1 MSSDIK
7 IKVQSFGRFLSNMVM
22 PNIGAF
28 IAWGIITALFIPTGW
43 LPNETLAK
51 LVGPMITYLLP
62 LLIGYTGGKLVGGER
77 GGVVGAITTMGVIV
91 GADMPMFLGSMIA
104 GPLGGWCIKHF
115 DRWVDGKIKSGFEM
129 LVNNF
134 SAGIIG
140 MILAILAFLG
150 IGPIVEALS
159 KMLAAG
165 VNFMVVHDMLPLA
178 SIFVEPAKILFLNN
192 AINHGIF
199 SPLGIQQSHELGK
212 SIFFLIEA
220 NPGPGMG
227 VLLAY
232 MFFGRGSA
240 KQSAGGAAIIHF
252 LGGIHEIYFPYV
264 LMNPRLILAVIL
276 GGMTGVFTL
285 TILGGGLVSPASP
298 GSILAVLAMTPKGAY
313 FANIAGVCAAMAV
326 SFVVSAILLKTSKV
340 KEEDDIEA
348 ATRRM
353 QDMKAE
359 SKGASPLSAGDVT
372 NDLSH
377 VRKIIVACDAGVFM
391 SSDIK
396 IKVQSF
402 GRFLSNMVMP
412 NIGAFIAWGII
423 TALFIPTGWLPNE
436 TLAKLVGPMI
446 TYLLPLLIGYTGG
459 KLVGGERGGVVGAIT
474 TMGVIV
480 GADMPMFLGSMIAG
494 PLGGWCIKHFDRWVD
509 GKIKSGFE
517 MLVNNFSAGIIG
529 MILAIL
535 AFLGIGP
542 IVEALSK
549 MLAAGVNFM
558 VVHDMLPL
566 ASIFVEPAK
575 ILFLNNAINHG
586 IFSPLGIQQSHEL
599 GKSIF
604 FLIEANPGPGMGV
617 LLAYMFFGRGSAKQS
632 AGGAAIIHFLGGIHE
647 IYFPY
652 VLMNPRLIL
661 AVILGGMTGVFTLT
675 ILGGGLVSP
684 ASPGSIL
691 AVLAMTPKGA
701 YFANIAGVCAA
712 MAVSFVVSAILL
724 KTSKVK
730 EEDDIEAA
738 TRRMQDMKAESKGA
752 SPLSAGDVTNDLSHV
767 RKIIVA
773 CDAGMGSSAMG
784 AGVLRKKIQDA
795 GLSQISVTNSAIN
808 NLPPD
813 VDLVITHRDLTERA
827 MRQVPQAQHI
837 SLTNFLD
844 SGLYTSLTERLV
856 AAQRHTANEEK
867 VKDSLKDSFD
877 DSSANLFKLGAENIF
892 LGRKAATKEE
902 AIRFAGEQLVKGGYV
917 EPEYVQAMLDRE
929 KLTPTY
935 LGESIAVPHGTV
947 EAKDRV
953 LKTGVVF
960 CQYPEGVRFGEEE
973 DDIARLVIGIAARNN
988 EHIQVITSL
997 TNALDDESVIERL
1010 AHTTSVDEVLEL
1022 LAGRK

>member
-62 LLIGYTGGKLVGGER
+62 LLIGYTGGRLVGGDR

-91 GADMPMFLGSMIA
+91 GADMPMFLGAMIA
-104 GPLGGWCIKHF
+104 GPLGGWAIKHF
-115 DRWVDGKIKSGFEM
+115 DSWVDGKIKSGFEM

-150 IGPIVEALS
+150 IGPAVEVLS
-159 KMLAAG
+159 KILAAG
-165 VNFMVVHDMLPLA
+165 VNFMVAHEMLPLA

-264 LMNPRLILAVIL
+264 LMNPRLLLAVIL

-285 TILGGGLVSPASP
+285 SVLNGGLVSPASP

-313 FANIAGVCAAMAV
+313 FANLAAIFAALIV
-326 SFVVSAILLKTSKV
+326 SFVISSILLKTSKV
-340 KEEDDIEA
+340 KEEDEDIEA

-353 QDMKAE
+353 QDMKAQ
-359 SKGASPLSAGDVT
+359 SKGATPLT
-372 NDLSH
+372 
-377 VRKIIVACDAGVFM
+377 
-391 SSDIK
+391 
-396 IKVQSF
+396 
-402 GRFLSNMVMP
+402 
-412 NIGAFIAWGII
+412 
-423 TALFIPTGWLPNE
+423 
-436 TLAKLVGPMI
+436 
-446 TYLLPLLIGYTGG
+446 
-459 KLVGGERGGVVGAIT
+459 
-474 TMGVIV
+474 
-480 GADMPMFLGSMIAG
+480 
-494 PLGGWCIKHFDRWVD
+494 
-509 GKIKSGFE
+509 
-517 MLVNNFSAGIIG
+517 
-529 MILAIL
+529 
-535 AFLGIGP
+535 
-542 IVEALSK
+542 
-549 MLAAGVNFM
+549 
-558 VVHDMLPL
+558 
-566 ASIFVEPAK
+566 
-575 ILFLNNAINHG
+575 
-586 IFSPLGIQQSHEL
+586 
-599 GKSIF
+599 
-604 FLIEANPGPGMGV
+604 
-617 LLAYMFFGRGSAKQS
+617 
-632 AGGAAIIHFLGGIHE
+632 
-647 IYFPY
+647 
-652 VLMNPRLIL
+652 
-661 AVILGGMTGVFTLT
+661 
-675 ILGGGLVSP
+675 
-684 ASPGSIL
+684 
-691 AVLAMTPKGA
+691 
-701 YFANIAGVCAA
+701 
-712 MAVSFVVSAILL
+712 
-724 KTSKVK
+724 
-730 EEDDIEAA
+730 
-738 TRRMQDMKAESKGA
+738 
-752 SPLSAGDVTNDLSHV
+752 AGDVTNDLSHV

-784 AGVLRKKIQDA
+784 AGVLRKKVQDA
-795 GLSQISVTNSAIN
+795 GLSNISVTNSAIN
-808 NLPPD
+808 SLPSD

-827 MRQVPQAQHI
+827 MRQAPQAQHI

-856 AAQRHTANEEK
+856 AAQRHTDNEAK
-867 VKDSLKDSFD
+867 VTSSLQDSFD
-877 DSSANLFKLGAENIF
+877 APDSNLFKLSADNIF
-892 LGRKAATKEE
+892 LGRTASTKEE

-917 EPEYVQAMLDRE
+917 QPEYVDAMLERE

-960 CQYPEGVRFGEEE
+960 CQYPEGVRFGEDE

-997 TNALDDESVIERL
+997 TNALDDETVIQRL
-1010 AHTTSVDEVLEL
+1010 AHTTSVEEVLAL
-1022 LAGRK
+1022 LGK

>member
-91 GADMPMFLGSMIA
+91 GADMPMFLGAMIA
-104 GPLGGWCIKHF
+104 GPLGGWAIKRF
-115 DRWVDGKIKSGFEM
+115 DVWVDGKIKSGFEM

-150 IGPIVEALS
+150 IGPAVEVLS
-159 KMLAAG
+159 KILAAG

-285 TILGGGLVSPASP
+285 TILNGGLVSPASP

-313 FANIAGVCAAMAV
+313 FANIAAIVAAMAV
-326 SFVVSAILLKTSKV
+326 SFVVSAVLLKTSKV
-340 KEEDDIEA
+340 KEEDDIDA

-353 QDMKAE
+353 QDMKAQ
-359 SKGASPLSAGDVT
+359 SKGAATPLAAGDV
-372 NDLSH
+372 
-377 VRKIIVACDAGVFM
+377 A
-391 SSDIK
+391 
-396 IKVQSF
+396 
-402 GRFLSNMVMP
+402 
-412 NIGAFIAWGII
+412 
-423 TALFIPTGWLPNE
+423 
-436 TLAKLVGPMI
+436 
-446 TYLLPLLIGYTGG
+446 
-459 KLVGGERGGVVGAIT
+459 
-474 TMGVIV
+474 
-480 GADMPMFLGSMIAG
+480 
-494 PLGGWCIKHFDRWVD
+494 
-509 GKIKSGFE
+509 
-517 MLVNNFSAGIIG
+517 
-529 MILAIL
+529 
-535 AFLGIGP
+535 
-542 IVEALSK
+542 
-549 MLAAGVNFM
+549 
-558 VVHDMLPL
+558 
-566 ASIFVEPAK
+566 
-575 ILFLNNAINHG
+575 
-586 IFSPLGIQQSHEL
+586 
-599 GKSIF
+599 
-604 FLIEANPGPGMGV
+604 
-617 LLAYMFFGRGSAKQS
+617 
-632 AGGAAIIHFLGGIHE
+632 
-647 IYFPY
+647 
-652 VLMNPRLIL
+652 
-661 AVILGGMTGVFTLT
+661 
-675 ILGGGLVSP
+675 
-684 ASPGSIL
+684 
-691 AVLAMTPKGA
+691 
-701 YFANIAGVCAA
+701 
-712 MAVSFVVSAILL
+712 
-724 KTSKVK
+724 
-730 EEDDIEAA
+730 
-738 TRRMQDMKAESKGA
+738 
-752 SPLSAGDVTNDLSHV
+752 NDLSHV

-784 AGVLRKKIQDA
+784 AGVLRKKVQDA
-795 GLSQISVTNSAIN
+795 GLSNISVTNCAIN

-856 AAQRHTANEEK
+856 AAQRHTDNEEK
-867 VKDSLKDSFD
+867 VRDSLKDSFD
-877 DSSANLFKLGAENIF
+877 AADTNLFKLGAENIF

-902 AIRFAGEQLVKGGYV
+902 AILFAGEQLVKGGYV

-929 KLTPTY
+929 KLTSTY
-935 LGESIAVPHGTV
+935 LGESIAVPHGTI

-953 LKTGVVF
+953 LKTGIVF

-973 DDIARLVIGIAARNN
+973 DEVARLVIGIAARNN

-1010 AHTTSVDEVLEL
+1010 TKTTSVEEVLTL
-1022 LAGRK
+1022 LKA

>member
-43 LPNETLAK
+43 MPSETLAK

-62 LLIGYTGGKLVGGER
+62 LLIGYTGGRLIGGDR

-91 GADMPMFLGSMIA
+91 GADMPMFLGAMIA
-104 GPLGGWCIKHF
+104 GPLGGWAIKHF
-115 DRWVDGKIKSGFEM
+115 DAWVDGKIKSGFEM

-150 IGPIVEALS
+150 IGPAVEVLS
-159 KMLAAG
+159 KILAAG

-227 VLLAY
+227 VLMAY
-232 MFFGRGSA
+232 MFFGRGNA

-285 TILGGGLVSPASP
+285 TILNGGLVSPASP

-313 FANIAGVCAAMAV
+313 FANIAAIVAATAV

-348 ATRRM
+348 AARRM
-353 QDMKAE
+353 AEMKAE
-359 SKGASPLSAGDVT
+359 SKGGAAPLA
-372 NDLSH
+372 
-377 VRKIIVACDAGVFM
+377 
-391 SSDIK
+391 
-396 IKVQSF
+396 
-402 GRFLSNMVMP
+402 
-412 NIGAFIAWGII
+412 
-423 TALFIPTGWLPNE
+423 
-436 TLAKLVGPMI
+436 
-446 TYLLPLLIGYTGG
+446 
-459 KLVGGERGGVVGAIT
+459 VGA
-474 TMGVIV
+474 G
-480 GADMPMFLGSMIAG
+480 
-494 PLGGWCIKHFDRWVD
+494 
-509 GKIKSGFE
+509 
-517 MLVNNFSAGIIG
+517 
-529 MILAIL
+529 
-535 AFLGIGP
+535 
-542 IVEALSK
+542 LS
-549 MLAAGVNFM
+549 
-558 VVHDMLPL
+558 
-566 ASIFVEPAK
+566 
-575 ILFLNNAINHG
+575 
-586 IFSPLGIQQSHEL
+586 
-599 GKSIF
+599 
-604 FLIEANPGPGMGV
+604 
-617 LLAYMFFGRGSAKQS
+617 
-632 AGGAAIIHFLGGIHE
+632 
-647 IYFPY
+647 
-652 VLMNPRLIL
+652 
-661 AVILGGMTGVFTLT
+661 
-675 ILGGGLVSP
+675 
-684 ASPGSIL
+684 
-691 AVLAMTPKGA
+691 
-701 YFANIAGVCAA
+701 
-712 MAVSFVVSAILL
+712 
-724 KTSKVK
+724 
-730 EEDDIEAA
+730 
-738 TRRMQDMKAESKGA
+738 
-752 SPLSAGDVTNDLSHV
+752 NDLSHV

-784 AGVLRKKIQDA
+784 AGVLRKKVSDA
-795 GLSQISVTNSAIN
+795 GLKNISVTNCAIN
-808 NLPPD
+808 SLPED

-844 SGLYTSLTERLV
+844 SSLYSNLTERLV
-856 AAQRHTANEEK
+856 ASQNLSEK
-867 VKDSLKDSFD
+867 EVKVMSSLEDSFVP
-877 DSSANLFKLGAENIF
+877 SEEGLFRLGAGNVF
-892 LGRKAATKEE
+892 LGLTATTKEE
-902 AIRFAGEQLVKGGYV
+902 AIRFAGEQLVNGGYV
-917 EPEYVQAMLDRE
+917 QPEYVDAMFERE

-935 LGESIAVPHGTV
+935 LGEGIAVPHGTV

-960 CQYPEGVRFGEEE
+960 CQYPAGVHFGEEA

-997 TNALDDESVIERL
+997 TNALDDDSVIERL
-1010 AHTTSVDEVLEL
+1010 AHTTSVQEVLDL
-1022 LAGRK
+1022 LAGKK

>member
-104 GPLGGWCIKHF
+104 GPLGGWAIKKF
-115 DRWVDGKIKSGFEM
+115 DVWVDGKIKSGFEM

-150 IGPIVEALS
+150 IGPAVEVLS
-159 KMLAAG
+159 KILAAG
-165 VNFMVVHDMLPLA
+165 VNFMVAHEMLPLA

-285 TILGGGLVSPASP
+285 TILNGGLVSPASP

-313 FANIAGVCAAMAV
+313 FANIAAIIAAMAV
-326 SFVVSAILLKTSKV
+326 SFVVAAVLLKTSKV

-353 QDMKAE
+353 QDMKAQ
-359 SKGASPLSAGDVT
+359 SKGGATPLTAGDV
-372 NDLSH
+372 
-377 VRKIIVACDAGVFM
+377 A
-391 SSDIK
+391 
-396 IKVQSF
+396 
-402 GRFLSNMVMP
+402 
-412 NIGAFIAWGII
+412 
-423 TALFIPTGWLPNE
+423 
-436 TLAKLVGPMI
+436 
-446 TYLLPLLIGYTGG
+446 
-459 KLVGGERGGVVGAIT
+459 
-474 TMGVIV
+474 
-480 GADMPMFLGSMIAG
+480 
-494 PLGGWCIKHFDRWVD
+494 
-509 GKIKSGFE
+509 
-517 MLVNNFSAGIIG
+517 
-529 MILAIL
+529 
-535 AFLGIGP
+535 
-542 IVEALSK
+542 
-549 MLAAGVNFM
+549 
-558 VVHDMLPL
+558 
-566 ASIFVEPAK
+566 
-575 ILFLNNAINHG
+575 
-586 IFSPLGIQQSHEL
+586 
-599 GKSIF
+599 
-604 FLIEANPGPGMGV
+604 
-617 LLAYMFFGRGSAKQS
+617 
-632 AGGAAIIHFLGGIHE
+632 
-647 IYFPY
+647 
-652 VLMNPRLIL
+652 
-661 AVILGGMTGVFTLT
+661 
-675 ILGGGLVSP
+675 
-684 ASPGSIL
+684 
-691 AVLAMTPKGA
+691 
-701 YFANIAGVCAA
+701 
-712 MAVSFVVSAILL
+712 
-724 KTSKVK
+724 
-730 EEDDIEAA
+730 
-738 TRRMQDMKAESKGA
+738 
-752 SPLSAGDVTNDLSHV
+752 NDLSHV

-784 AGVLRKKIQDA
+784 AGVLRKKVQDA
-795 GLSQISVTNSAIN
+795 GLSNISVTNSAIN

-856 AAQRHTANEEK
+856 SAQRHTDNEEK
-867 VKDSLKDSFD
+867 VRDSLKDSFD
-877 DSSANLFKLGAENIF
+877 ASDTNLFKLGAENIF

-902 AIRFAGEQLVKGGYV
+902 AILFAGEQLVKGGYV

-929 KLTPTY
+929 KLTSTY
-935 LGESIAVPHGTV
+935 LGESIAVPHGTI

-953 LKTGVVF
+953 LKTGIVF

-973 DDIARLVIGIAARNN
+973 DEVARLVIGIAARNN

-1010 AHTTSVDEVLEL
+1010 AKTTSVEEVLTL
-1022 LAGRK
+1022 LKA

>member
-1 MSSDIK
+1 MSSDFK

-62 LLIGYTGGKLVGGER
+62 LLIGFTGGRLVGGDR

-91 GADMPMFLGSMIA
+91 GADMPMFLGAMIA
-104 GPLGGWCIKHF
+104 GPLGGWAIKKF
-115 DRWVDGKIKSGFEM
+115 DVWVDGKIKSGFEM

-150 IGPIVEALS
+150 IGPAVEVLS
-159 KMLAAG
+159 KLLAAG
-165 VNFMVVHDMLPLA
+165 VNFMVAHDMLPLA

-199 SPLGIQQSHELGK
+199 SPLGIQQSHDLGK

-285 TILGGGLVSPASP
+285 SVLGGGLVSPASP

-313 FANIAGVCAAMAV
+313 FANIAAICAAMAV

-353 QDMKAE
+353 QDMKSQ
-359 SKGASPLSAGDVT
+359 SKGVAATPLAAGDV
-372 NDLSH
+372 S
-377 VRKIIVACDAGVFM
+377 
-391 SSDIK
+391 
-396 IKVQSF
+396 
-402 GRFLSNMVMP
+402 
-412 NIGAFIAWGII
+412 
-423 TALFIPTGWLPNE
+423 
-436 TLAKLVGPMI
+436 
-446 TYLLPLLIGYTGG
+446 
-459 KLVGGERGGVVGAIT
+459 
-474 TMGVIV
+474 
-480 GADMPMFLGSMIAG
+480 
-494 PLGGWCIKHFDRWVD
+494 
-509 GKIKSGFE
+509 
-517 MLVNNFSAGIIG
+517 
-529 MILAIL
+529 
-535 AFLGIGP
+535 
-542 IVEALSK
+542 
-549 MLAAGVNFM
+549 
-558 VVHDMLPL
+558 
-566 ASIFVEPAK
+566 
-575 ILFLNNAINHG
+575 
-586 IFSPLGIQQSHEL
+586 
-599 GKSIF
+599 
-604 FLIEANPGPGMGV
+604 
-617 LLAYMFFGRGSAKQS
+617 
-632 AGGAAIIHFLGGIHE
+632 
-647 IYFPY
+647 
-652 VLMNPRLIL
+652 
-661 AVILGGMTGVFTLT
+661 
-675 ILGGGLVSP
+675 
-684 ASPGSIL
+684 
-691 AVLAMTPKGA
+691 
-701 YFANIAGVCAA
+701 
-712 MAVSFVVSAILL
+712 
-724 KTSKVK
+724 
-730 EEDDIEAA
+730 
-738 TRRMQDMKAESKGA
+738 
-752 SPLSAGDVTNDLSHV
+752 NDLSHV

-784 AGVLRKKIQDA
+784 AGVLRKKVADA

-808 NLPPD
+808 SLPAD

-844 SGLYTSLTERLV
+844 SGLYTNLTERLV
-856 AAQRHTANEEK
+856 AAQRHEDNEVK
-867 VKDSLKDSFD
+867 VRTSLQDSFD
-877 DSSANLFKLGAENIF
+877 ESNSHLFRLGAENIF
-892 LGRKAATKEE
+892 LGRTASHKEE

-917 EPEYVQAMLDRE
+917 QPEYVQAMLDRE

-960 CQYPEGVRFGEEE
+960 CQYPAGVRFGEEE
-973 DDIARLVIGIAARNN
+973 DDIACLVIGIAARNN

-997 TNALDDESVIERL
+997 TNALDDETVIERL
-1010 AHTTSVDEVLEL
+1010 ANTTSVEEVLAL
-1022 LAGRK
+1022 LNK

>member
-91 GADMPMFLGSMIA
+91 GADMPMFLGAMIA
-104 GPLGGWCIKHF
+104 GPLGGWAIKKF
-115 DRWVDGKIKSGFEM
+115 DVWVDGKIKSGFEM

-150 IGPIVEALS
+150 IGPAVEVLS
-159 KMLAAG
+159 KILAAG
-165 VNFMVVHDMLPLA
+165 VNFMVAHEMLPLA

-285 TILGGGLVSPASP
+285 TIFNGGLVSPASP

-313 FANIAGVCAAMAV
+313 FANIAAIVAAMAV
-326 SFVVSAILLKTSKV
+326 SFVVAAVLLKTSKV

-353 QDMKAE
+353 HDMKAE
-359 SKGASPLSAGDVT
+359 SKGAATPLAAGDV
-372 NDLSH
+372 
-377 VRKIIVACDAGVFM
+377 A
-391 SSDIK
+391 
-396 IKVQSF
+396 
-402 GRFLSNMVMP
+402 
-412 NIGAFIAWGII
+412 
-423 TALFIPTGWLPNE
+423 
-436 TLAKLVGPMI
+436 
-446 TYLLPLLIGYTGG
+446 
-459 KLVGGERGGVVGAIT
+459 
-474 TMGVIV
+474 
-480 GADMPMFLGSMIAG
+480 
-494 PLGGWCIKHFDRWVD
+494 
-509 GKIKSGFE
+509 
-517 MLVNNFSAGIIG
+517 
-529 MILAIL
+529 
-535 AFLGIGP
+535 
-542 IVEALSK
+542 
-549 MLAAGVNFM
+549 
-558 VVHDMLPL
+558 
-566 ASIFVEPAK
+566 
-575 ILFLNNAINHG
+575 
-586 IFSPLGIQQSHEL
+586 
-599 GKSIF
+599 
-604 FLIEANPGPGMGV
+604 
-617 LLAYMFFGRGSAKQS
+617 
-632 AGGAAIIHFLGGIHE
+632 
-647 IYFPY
+647 
-652 VLMNPRLIL
+652 
-661 AVILGGMTGVFTLT
+661 
-675 ILGGGLVSP
+675 
-684 ASPGSIL
+684 
-691 AVLAMTPKGA
+691 
-701 YFANIAGVCAA
+701 
-712 MAVSFVVSAILL
+712 
-724 KTSKVK
+724 
-730 EEDDIEAA
+730 
-738 TRRMQDMKAESKGA
+738 
-752 SPLSAGDVTNDLSHV
+752 NDLSHV

-784 AGVLRKKIQDA
+784 AGVLRKKVQDA
-795 GLSQISVTNSAIN
+795 GLSNISVTNCAIN

-856 AAQRHTANEEK
+856 AAQRHTDNEEK
-867 VKDSLKDSFD
+867 VRDSLKDSFEAAD
-877 DSSANLFKLGAENIF
+877 TNLFKLGAENIF

-902 AIRFAGEQLVKGGYV
+902 AILFAGEQLVKGGYV

-929 KLTPTY
+929 KLTSTY
-935 LGESIAVPHGTV
+935 LGESIAVPHGTI

-953 LKTGVVF
+953 LKTGIVF

-973 DDIARLVIGIAARNN
+973 DEVARLVIGIAARNN

-1010 AHTTSVDEVLEL
+1010 TKTTSVEEVLTL
-1022 LAGRK
+1022 LKG